1 MYEPDFDDKKMK
13 YFDTNHEGIIVEDLA
28 RGMSMNEA
36 CEWFGCT
43 FEVLD
48 EEDRKFFLYHYRRG
62 RATGR
67 RSAVQALFG
76 QMTQRNGH
84 QAALSYLTR
93 FADEWPEEGVSAGD
107 GFNFKV
113 IMDKK

>member
-1 MYEPDFDDKKMK
+1 MLLH
-13 YFDTNHEGIIVEDLA
+13 THEAG
-28 RGMSMNEA
+28 
-36 CEWFGCT
+36 
-43 FEVLD
+43 
-48 EEDRKFFLYHYRRG
+48 G
-62 RATGR
+62 RANLPECPFRVRRLAGR
-67 RSAVQALFG
+67 RAAVQALFG

-113 IMDKK
+113 IMDKKT